1 MINGVYF
8 SIIIPTSNRSHDLN
22 EALNKLN
29 QSTFRSFEVILI
41 DNNSIDNTK
50 EIAKK
55 FTFVNYVKN
64 QTNKLVTEARNQ
76 AIFLAK
82 GKVIFCLDDDSFPE
96 TNTLQD
102 AYEIF
107 EKNDNVGLLTCG
119 IKNYQT
125 YINKKEENKKKLEN
139 TKIKDAYTWSGCGGF
154 FLKELFD
161 KYGPWDEDPPRMGY
175 YEIMTMMWT
184 LSEKKRIVSSN
195 TIFVYHKV
203 SNSGDGGVFRYEQ
216 KTLLDEIYSQYYFI
230 IKYFNILDVFKKIY
244 EINNVLAISTIE
256 NRSLIFFK
264 SFIKVILNLKKI
276 IKIRKPYPKEITD
289 FVRLT
294 HCFRGK

>member
-1 MINGVYF
+1 MEGQQAVQIALSNTETIPGRTITQSLGVV
-8 SIIIPTSNRSHDLN
+8 TG
-22 EALNKLN
+22 
-29 QSTFRSFEVILI
+29 STVRAKHIGKDIL
-41 DNNSIDNTK
+41 
-50 EIAKK
+50 AG
-55 FTFVNYVKN
+55 FKN
-64 QTNKLVTEARNQ
+64 IVGGELKGYTELLTEARNQ

-125 YINKKEENKKKLEN
+125 YINKKEENKEKLEN

-195 TIFVYHKV
+195 TIYVYHKV
-203 SNSGDGGVFRYEQ
+203 SNSGDGGVFRHEQ
-216 KTLLDEIYSQYYFI
+216 KTLLDEIYSQYFS
-230 IKYFNILDVFKKIY
+230 KSKPARTCVEVSNLPKGVDL
-244 EINNVLAISTIE
+244 EIDAIARI
-256 NRSLIFFK
+256 
-264 SFIKVILNLKKI
+264 
-276 IKIRKPYPKEITD
+276 P
-289 FVRLT
+289 
-294 HCFRGK
+294 